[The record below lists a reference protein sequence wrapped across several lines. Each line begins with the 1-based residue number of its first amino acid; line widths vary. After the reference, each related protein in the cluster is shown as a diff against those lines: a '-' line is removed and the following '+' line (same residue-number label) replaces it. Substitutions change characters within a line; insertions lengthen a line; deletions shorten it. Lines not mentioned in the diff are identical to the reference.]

1 VIAVCGEALMDLVD
15 DQTQPA
21 HPGGGPF
28 NTARALARLGVP
40 TAFVGR
46 LSNVCAYCALM
57 RAFLL
62 MVDVTRKGQTV
73 EIGDTLSSEKRQP
86 EELVR
91 LAREAERLYQ
101 REILPNVRSLAA

>member
-1 VIAVCGEALMDLVD
+1 
-15 DQTQPA
+15 
-21 HPGGGPF
+21 
-28 NTARALARLGVP
+28 
-40 TAFVGR
+40 
-46 LSNVCAYCALM
+46 M

-73 EIGDTLSSEKRQP
+73 ENGDTLSSEERQP

-91 LAREAERLYQ
+91 LAREAERFYQ